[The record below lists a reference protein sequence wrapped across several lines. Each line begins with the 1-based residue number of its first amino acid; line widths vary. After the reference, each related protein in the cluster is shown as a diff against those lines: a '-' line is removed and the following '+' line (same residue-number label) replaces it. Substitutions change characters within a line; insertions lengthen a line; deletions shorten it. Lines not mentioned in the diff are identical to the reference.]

1 MDGFRR
7 LVLAAVVG
15 CLAGCASALFLTL
28 LAHTTALFQS
38 HVWLLYLLPVS
49 GALIAWVYQRYG
61 QQAAAGNNLILEQ
74 IHAPHGR
81 GVPLRMLPLVLGAT
95 LLTHLGG
102 GSAGREGTAVQMGGS
117 IAGAIARWL
126 RLTPSDTRMLLMAGV
141 SAGFGSV
148 FGTPLAGMIFGM
160 EVLTVGGIRYRALLP
175 CLVAAFVG
183 DWTVQY
189 LQVSHL
195 HYHVLTVPA
204 VTPLLVG
211 QLVLAG
217 VIFAGASVLFS
228 EGTHW
233 VSHITS
239 HYIPQPV
246 WRAVVGG
253 LVVIVVTWGIGN
265 YDYNGLSLPL
275 LQQAFVPNG
284 VVWWGVLVKIALTA
298 LTLGFG
304 FKGGEVT
311 PLFVIGAMLGSTL
324 ALVFQLPTDFM
335 AALGFIAVFAAAA
348 NTPLACIVMAVEL
361 FGAGPLLGV
370 AITTLVAYVSS
381 GHRGIY
387 LAQRVMHAKSDDEV
401 LEVVDMPLRELRGI
415 ERGRWR
421 SQLARW
427 RHHQRAEDGR
437 GD

>member
-1 MDGFRR
+1 MHVFRR
-7 LVLAAVVG
+7 IALAALVG
-15 CLAGCASALFLTL
+15 CLAGSASALFLTL
-28 LAHTTALFQS
+28 LGHTTVLFQS
-38 HVWLLYLLPVS
+38 HMWLLYLLPVS
-49 GALIAWVYQRYG
+49 GVLIAWVYQRYG
-61 QQAAAGNNLILEQ
+61 QQAAAGNNLIIEQ
-74 IHAPHGR
+74 IHAPQGH
-81 GVPLRMLPLVLGAT
+81 GVPLRMMPLVLGAT

-117 IAGAIARWL
+117 IAGAVARWL
-126 RLTPSDTRMLLMAGV
+126 RLTPSDTRMMLMAGI

-148 FGTPLAGMIFGM
+148 FGTPLAGMVFGM
-160 EVLTVGGIRYRALLP
+160 EVLTVGGIRYRALIP

-183 DWTVQY
+183 DWTVQ
-189 LQVSHL
+189 LWHVSHL

-204 VTPLLVG
+204 ISPLLVG

-217 VIFAGASVLFS
+217 LVFAGASVLFS
-228 EGTHW
+228 EGMHW

-239 HYIPQPV
+239 YYLPQPV
-246 WRAVVGG
+246 WRAMVGG
-253 LVVIVVTWGIGN
+253 LVVIVGTWVIGN

-284 VVWWGVLVKIALTA
+284 VVWWGFLIKIMLTV

-311 PLFVIGAMLGSTL
+311 PLFVIGAMLGNTL
-324 ALVFQLPTDFM
+324 ALIFQLPADFM

-361 FGAGPLLGV
+361 FGGGPLLGV
-370 AITTLVAYVSS
+370 AITTLVAYASS

-387 LAQRVMHAKSDDEV
+387 LAQRVMHAKSDDDG
-401 LEVVDMPLRELRGI
+401 LGGADLSLRELRGQK
-415 ERGRWR
+415 R
-421 SQLARW
+421 ARW
-427 RHHQRAEDGR
+427 RN
-437 GD
+437 

>member
-1 MDGFRR
+1 MHVFRR
-7 LVLAAVVG
+7 IALAALVG
-15 CLAGCASALFLTL
+15 CLTGSASALFLTL
-28 LAHTTALFQS
+28 LAQTTVLFQS
-38 HVWLLYLLPVS
+38 HTWLLYLLPVS

-61 QQAAAGNNLILEQ
+61 QQAAAGNNLIIEQ
-74 IHAPHGR
+74 IHAPQGH
-81 GVPLRMLPLVLGAT
+81 GVPLRMMPLVLGAT

-117 IAGAIARWL
+117 IAGAVARWL
-126 RLTPSDTRMLLMAGV
+126 RLTPSDTRMMLMAGI

-148 FGTPLAGMIFGM
+148 FGTPLAGMVFGM
-160 EVLTVGGIRYRALLP
+160 EVLTVGGIRYRTLIP

-183 DWTVQY
+183 DWMVQ
-189 LQVSHL
+189 LWHVSHL
-195 HYHVLTVPA
+195 HYHVLTVPPL
-204 VTPLLVG
+204 TPLLVG

-217 VIFAGASVLFS
+217 LVFAGASVLFS

-239 HYIPQPV
+239 HYLPQPV
-246 WRAVVGG
+246 WRAMVGG
-253 LVVIVVTWGIGN
+253 LVVIVVTWAIGN
-265 YDYNGLSLPL
+265 YDYNGLSLAL

-284 VVWWGVLVKIALTA
+284 VVWWGFLVKIVLTV

-311 PLFVIGAMLGSTL
+311 PLFVIGAMLGNTL
-324 ALVFQLPTDFM
+324 ALIFQLPADFM

-361 FGAGPLLGV
+361 FGGAPLLGV
-370 AITTLVAYVSS
+370 AITTVVAYASS

-387 LAQRVMHAKSDDEV
+387 LAQRVMHAKSDAEDV
-401 LEVVDMPLRELRGI
+401 LATDISLRELRGI
-415 ERGRWR
+415 EGGRWR
-421 SQLARW
+421 AQLSRW
-427 RHHQRAEDGR
+427 RNRQRE
-437 GD
+437 

>member
-1 MDGFRR
+1 M
-7 LVLAAVVG
+7 
-15 CLAGCASALFLTL
+15 LAG
-28 LAHTTALFQS
+28 
-38 HVWLLYLLPVS
+38 
-49 GALIAWVYQRYG
+49 
-61 QQAAAGNNLILEQ
+61 
-74 IHAPHGR
+74 
-81 GVPLRMLPLVLGAT
+81 
-95 LLTHLGG
+95 
-102 GSAGREGTAVQMGGS
+102 
-117 IAGAIARWL
+117 
-126 RLTPSDTRMLLMAGV
+126 
-141 SAGFGSV
+141 
-148 FGTPLAGMIFGM
+148 
-160 EVLTVGGIRYRALLP
+160 
-175 CLVAAFVG
+175 FV
-183 DWTVQY
+183 
-189 LQVSHL
+189 
-195 HYHVLTVPA
+195 
-204 VTPLLVG
+204 
-211 QLVLAG
+211 
-217 VIFAGASVLFS
+217 FAGASVLFS

-253 LVVIVVTWGIGN
+253 MVVIVVTWGIGN

-284 VVWWGVLVKIALTA
+284 VVWWGFLLKIILTA

-324 ALVFQLPTDFM
+324 ALIFQLPTDFM

-361 FGAGPLLGV
+361 FGGGPLVGV

-401 LEVVDMPLRELRGI
+401 LDVIDMPLREVRGI
-415 ERGRWR
+415 EGGRWR
-421 SQLARW
+421 AHLSRW
-427 RHHQRAEDGR
+427 RLRQRE
-437 GD
+437 

>member
-1 MDGFRR
+1 
-7 LVLAAVVG
+7 
-15 CLAGCASALFLTL
+15 
-28 LAHTTALFQS
+28 
-38 HVWLLYLLPVS
+38 VS

-61 QQAAAGNNLILEQ
+61 QRAAAGNNLILEQ
-74 IHAPHGR
+74 IHAPQGR
-81 GVPLRMLPLVLGAT
+81 GVPLRMMPLVLGAT

-117 IAGAIARWL
+117 IAGAVARWL
-126 RLTPSDTRMLLMAGV
+126 RLTPSDTRMLLMAGI

-148 FGTPLAGMIFGM
+148 FGTPLAGMVFGM
-160 EVLTVGGIRYRALLP
+160 EVLTVGGIRYRALIP
-175 CLVAAFVG
+175 CLVAALVG
-183 DWTVQY
+183 DWTVQ
-189 LQVSHL
+189 LWHVSHL
-195 HYHVLTVPA
+195 HYHVFNIPVL
-204 VTPLLVG
+204 TPLLVG
-211 QLVLAG
+211 QLVVAG
-217 VIFAGASVLFS
+217 LVFAGASVLFS

-239 HYIPQPV
+239 HYLPQPV

-265 YDYNGLSLPL
+265 YDYNGLSLAL

-284 VVWWGVLVKIALTA
+284 VVWWGFLLKIILTV

-311 PLFVIGAMLGSTL
+311 PLFVIGAMLGNTL
-324 ALVFQLPTDFM
+324 ALIFQLPTDFM

-361 FGAGPLLGV
+361 FGGGPLLGV
-370 AITTLVAYVSS
+370 AITTMVAYASS

-387 LAQRVMHAKSDDEV
+387 LAQRVMHTKSDDEEV
-401 LEVVDMPLRELRGI
+401 LVTELSLRELRGI
-415 ERGRWR
+415 EGGRWR
-421 SQLARW
+421 AHLSRW
-427 RHHQRAEDGR
+427 RNRQRE
-437 GD
+437 

>member
-1 MDGFRR
+1 MAVFRR
-7 LVLAAVVG
+7 IALAALVG
-15 CLAGCASALFLTL
+15 CLVGGVSALFLTL
-28 LAHTTALFQS
+28 LAQTTALF
-38 HVWLLYLLPVS
+38 HTFLWLLFLLPFI

-61 QQAAAGNNLILEQ
+61 QSAAAGNNLILEQ
-74 IHAPHGR
+74 IHAPQGH

-117 IAGAIARWL
+117 IAATLARWL
-126 RLTPSDTRMLLMAGV
+126 RLTPSDTRMLLMAGI

-148 FGTPLAGMIFGM
+148 FGTPLAGMVFGM
-160 EVLTVGGIRYRALLP
+160 EVLTVGGIRYRALIP
-175 CLVAAFVG
+175 CLVAALVG
-183 DWTVQY
+183 DWTVQI

-195 HYHVLTVPA
+195 HYHVFNIPVL
-204 VTPLLVG
+204 TPLLVG
-211 QLVLAG
+211 QLVVAGLAFAG
-217 VIFAGASVLFS
+217 VSVLFS

-239 HYIPQPV
+239 HSISQPV

-284 VVWWGVLVKIALTA
+284 VVWWGFLLKMMLTV

-311 PLFVIGAMLGSTL
+311 PLFVIGALLGNTL
-324 ALVFQLPTDFM
+324 ARVFQLPADFM

-361 FGAGPLLGV
+361 FGAGPLVGV
-370 AITTLVAYVSS
+370 VLTTVVAYISS

-387 LAQRVMHAKSDDEV
+387 LAQRVMHAKSDDDGLSDTE
-401 LEVVDMPLRELRGI
+401 LSLRELRGQN
-415 ERGRWR
+415 RDRWR
-421 SQLARW
+421 
-427 RHHQRAEDGR
+427 D
-437 GD
+437 

>member
-1 MDGFRR
+1 M
-7 LVLAAVVG
+7 
-15 CLAGCASALFLTL
+15 TL
-28 LAHTTALFQS
+28 LAQTTLLFQS
-38 HVWLLYLLPVS
+38 HTWLLYLLPVS

-61 QQAAAGNNLILEQ
+61 QRAVAGNNLILEQ
-74 IHAPHGR
+74 IHAPQGD
-81 GVPLRMLPLVLGAT
+81 GVPFRMMPLVLGAT

-126 RLTPSDTRMLLMAGV
+126 RLTPSDTRMMLMAGI
-141 SAGFGSV
+141 SAGFGSI
-148 FGTPLAGMIFGM
+148 FGTPLAGMVFGM

-217 VIFAGASVLFS
+217 FVFAGASVLFS

-253 LVVIVVTWGIGN
+253 MVVIVVTWGIGN

-284 VVWWGVLVKIALTA
+284 VVWWGFLLKIILTA

-324 ALVFQLPTDFM
+324 ALIFQLPTDFM
-335 AALGFIAVFAAAA
+335 AALGFIAVFAGAT
-348 NTPLACIVMAVEL
+348 NTPLACTLMGVEM
-361 FGAGPLLGV
+361 FGGEHVLYF
-370 AITTLVAYVSS
+370 AIACFIAYYFS
-381 GHRGIY
+381 GHSGIY
-387 LAQRVMHAKSDDEV
+387 TSQRVDISKADLMGSAETKQTLKHI
-401 LEVVDMPLRELRGI
+401 RENRK
-415 ERGRWR
+415 
-421 SQLARW
+421 QKN
-427 RHHQRAEDGR
+427 
-437 GD
+437 

>member
-1 MDGFRR
+1 MAVFRR
-7 LVLAAVVG
+7 IMLAALIG
-15 CLAGCASALFLTL
+15 CLAGSASALFLIL
-28 LAHTTALFQS
+28 LAQTTAFFQG
-38 HVWLLYLLPVS
+38 HQWLLYLLPVS
-49 GALIAWVYQRYG
+49 GAVIAWVYQHYG
-61 QQAAAGNNLILEQ
+61 QRAAAGNNLILEQ
-74 IHAPHGR
+74 IHAPQGS
-81 GVPLRMLPLVLGAT
+81 GVPLRMMPLVLGAT

-117 IAGAIARWL
+117 IAGAVARWL
-126 RLTPSDTRMLLMAGV
+126 HLTPSDTRMLLMAGV

-148 FGTPLAGMIFGM
+148 FGTPLAGMVFGM
-160 EVLTVGGIRYRALLP
+160 EVLTVGGIRYRALIP

-183 DWTVQY
+183 DWTVQ
-189 LQVSHL
+189 LWHVNHL
-195 HYHVLTVPA
+195 HYHVLNVPA

-217 VIFAGASVLFS
+217 LAFAAASVLFS

-233 VSHITS
+233 VSHTTS

-253 LVVIVVTWGIGN
+253 LIVIVVTWLIGN

-284 VVWWGVLVKIALTA
+284 VVWWGFLLKIVLTA

-324 ALVFQLPTDFM
+324 ALMFQLPADFM

-361 FGAGPLLGV
+361 FGGGPLVGV
-370 AITTLVAYVSS
+370 AITTLVAYASS

-387 LAQRVMHAKSDDEV
+387 LAQRVMQVKSDDEAF
-401 LEVVDMPLRELRGI
+401 LAADISLRELRGI
-415 ERGRWR
+415 EGSRWR
-421 SQLARW
+421 SSYSRW
-427 RHHQRAEDGR
+427 RNRQHE
-437 GD
+437 